1 MKAKKQFWDSYARK
15 YDRFIDRYAGSTYKE
30 IKGSI
35 LNETCSEDNVLEIGT
50 GTGIIACEIA
60 SRVKSIVATDI
71 SIEMI
76 KHANAKLANSDID
89 NLQFH
94 MGSAYLISYPD
105 KYFDIA
111 IASNV
116 FHLLSYPEKALKE
129 ISRVLKESG
138 KLIIPTY
145 CHGESIIARLISLIM
160 GISGFTV
167 ENRWSTDQ
175 YRMFVESLNFNIL
188 SEKIIKDKIPM
199 SVIVANKQTSHE

>member
-1 MKAKKQFWDSYARK
+1 MKTKEQFWDSYARK

-30 IKGSI
+30 IMGSI

-50 GTGIIACEIA
+50 GTGIIACEVA

-76 KHANAKLANSDID
+76 NHANAKLANSYID

-94 MGSAYLISYPD
+94 IGSAYSISYPD

-116 FHLLSYPEKALKE
+116 FHLLSDPEKAIKE
-129 ISRVLKESG
+129 ISRVLNGNG

-145 CHGESIIARLISLIM
+145 CHGEHLISRFISLLM
-160 GISGFTV
+160 SISGFTV
-167 ENRWSTDQ
+167 ENRWSIIE
-175 YRMFVESLNFNIL
+175 YREFIESMNLKIL
-188 SEKIIKDKIPM
+188 LERTIWDKIPI
-199 SVIVANKQTSHE
+199 SIIVAVK